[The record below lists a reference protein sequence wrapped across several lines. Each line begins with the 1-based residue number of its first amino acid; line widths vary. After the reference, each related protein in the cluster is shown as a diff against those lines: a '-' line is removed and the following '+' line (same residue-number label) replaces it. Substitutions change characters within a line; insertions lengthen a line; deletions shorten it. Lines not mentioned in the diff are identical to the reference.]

1 MLGTEDNPG
10 IMPLTLQELFNK
22 IDEFSSEREY
32 KVKLWYIEIYNENIR
47 DLLSNSD
54 ENLDLREDPNK
65 GISIANISELNVT
78 SCKDIMQILKRGN
91 KNRTQEATNANE
103 TSSRSHAIL
112 QVHIE
117 FKEKSAGLEV
127 EIKQGKLSLIDLAGS
142 ERASATQNRG
152 IRLIEGANINRSL
165 LTLGNCINAL
175 FEASEKGSK
184 PYVPYRDSKLTRL
197 LKDSLGGNSRTVMIA
212 NVSPS
217 VTTFDDT
224 YNTLKYANRAKNI
237 KTQVH
242 RNVMNVQYHISNYN
256 NVINNLKNEI
266 TDLKI
271 QLAKAQKPESFSNPN
286 KDHSNISSKKEENK
300 EVSIIKIPHVNSNL
314 FEKCLSELKSHCDEE
329 VALKNKIIEFEQ
341 EIFNFQSSLNNEN
354 FNNSNINGL
363 NLNPNV
369 NNLIPHQNNKKICS
383 NSSKDL
389 PIATLKNHS
398 TEFNTNLQQNDYIL
412 SANKEIQNLNQLTVD
427 NHVVTEENYE
437 MLIDD
442 KEEPVSMIV
451 PNDLNLQLKDVNKPA
466 SKQIID
472 DLKKT
477 LETFQEKL
485 KILTN
490 RRTTLMNSYFKLG
503 IKDFYFEHLQTL
515 LKTHNS
521 KLLLIDN
528 KYKEKVQESL
538 IGNRD
543 SHIRELEEQIR
554 LRDEVIQKEGIN
566 IMNINKIQ
574 SEMSQLNSLGK
585 IKTIDEVKKE
595 YSTKLPLIKSNK
607 APQDCHSTR
616 PKDWK
621 KFPQMNLPQ
630 INELSGNHAYSSQSI
645 SNQINSIM
653 TDVNKINQ
661 NISRLD
667 GNVRDKELVLKRDRS
682 KLKGD
687 MIIGGNMNVN
697 SNNLNSQIS
706 HNSNNNSRIN
716 QVRNYSQG
724 IRNSNKSALQHQNSG
739 VKSGLQNKQSAKN
752 KNAYNKQN
760 LDFVKYHKDSNSDKS
775 INISNSEKEN
785 SDMME
790 IDPQVNNIS
799 DEDLMK
805 NQFKKRHNHFRD
817 NKKYF
822 NKEES
827 PQWVSPHYKK
837 DSYIL
842 NKPNRREESFGNKY
856 NFQDHQP
863 QFKKKDL
870 NVFLNDKHLKLK
882 NQKKTPFKI

>member
-22 IDEFSSEREY
+22 IDEFSSERDY

-65 GISIANISELNVT
+65 GISISNISELNVT
-78 SCKDIMQILKRGN
+78 SCKDIMHILRRGN

-112 QVHIE
+112 QVQIE
-117 FKEKSAGLEV
+117 FKEKAAGLDV

-242 RNVMNVQYHISNYN
+242 RNVLNVQYHISNYN

-266 TDLKI
+266 SELKV
-271 QLAKAQKPESFSNPN
+271 QLAKAQKSESFSNPH
-286 KDHSNISSKKEENK
+286 KDHSNILSKKEETKDISVN
-300 EVSIIKIPHVNSNL
+300 KIPHMSVNL
-314 FEKCLSELKSHCDEE
+314 FEKCLGELKSHCDEE
-329 VALKNKIIEFEQ
+329 VALKYKIIELEQ
-341 EIFNFQSSLNNEN
+341 EIFNYQSSLNNQNPNTNIDNIDKVDNCIKYNINSCKNLPVASLKNNHEN
-354 FNNSNINGL
+354 FNL
-363 NLNPNV
+363 N
-369 NNLIPHQNNKKICS
+369 
-383 NSSKDL
+383 
-389 PIATLKNHS
+389 A
-398 TEFNTNLQQNDYIL
+398 EQNDY
-412 SANKEIQNLNQLTVD
+412 SSYANKENQIMSQLTLE
-427 NHVVTEENYE
+427 NQVVTEENYE
-437 MLIDD
+437 MLVDE
-442 KEEPVSMIV
+442 KEEPLSMIV
-451 PNDLNLQLKDVNKPA
+451 PNELNIQMKDVPSIRQPIKP
-466 SKQIID
+466 SLD
-472 DLKKT
+472 ELKKN
-477 LETFQEKL
+477 LESFQEKL
-485 KILTN
+485 RNLINK
-490 RRTTLMNSYFKLG
+490 RTSLISSFFKLG
-503 IKDFYFEHLQTL
+503 VKDFYFEHLQTL
-515 LKTHNS
+515 LKTHNA
-521 KLLLIDN
+521 KLILIEN
-528 KYKEKVQESL
+528 KYKERVHESL
-538 IGNRD
+538 ISNRD

-554 LRDEVIQKEGIN
+554 LRDEVIKKEGIN
-566 IMNINKIQ
+566 ITNNNNKNL
-574 SEMSQLNSLGK
+574 SETPQINSLGK
-585 IKTIDEVKKE
+585 FKTIEEVKKE
-595 YSTKLPLIKSNK
+595 YSTKLPLIISNNSSHDSQSVR
-607 APQDCHSTR
+607 AGD
-616 PKDWK
+616 K
-621 KFPQMNLPQ
+621 KYPQMNLPQ
-630 INELSGNHAYSSQSI
+630 INGISGNHAYSSQSI

-667 GNVRDKELVLKRDRS
+667 GSLRDKDPVLKRDRS
-682 KLKGD
+682 KIKNEMLL
-687 MIIGGNMNVN
+687 GGNVNIN
-697 SNNLNSQIS
+697 SNNLNSHVS
-706 HNSNNNSRIN
+706 HNNSRIN

-739 VKSGLQNKQSAKN
+739 IKTNKLSAKN
-752 KNAYNKQN
+752 KNAYNKLN
-760 LDFVKYHKDSNSDKS
+760 LDLAKYHKDSNSEKS
-775 INISNSEKEN
+775 LNISNSEKEN
-785 SDMME
+785 SDVME
-790 IDPQVNNIS
+790 IDHQVNNIS
-799 DEDLMK
+799 DEDLLK

-817 NKKYF
+817 HKKYL

-827 PQWVSPHYKK
+827 PLWVSPHYKK
-837 DSYIL
+837 DSYII
-842 NKPNRREESFGNKY
+842 NKPNRREESLGNKY
-856 NFQDHQP
+856 NLPDYQP
-863 QFKKKDL
+863 HFKKKDL
-870 NVFLNDKHLKLK
+870 NVFLNDKQLKIK